1 MGYRDDFREVQRE
14 FYWSGPRIFFAAIF
28 ALILLAAVGFGLR
41 YLGYLNTAFFAPR
54 NEAIRRD
61 VMIESRAYSEAT
73 VREMYN
79 FQRQYLA
86 ATTDEQR
93 NAIKASARHAASG
106 YGVNRLPADLQV
118 FVRQLNQE

>member
-14 FYWSGPRIFFAAIF
+14 FYWTGPRAFFAIVF
-28 ALILLAAVGFGLR
+28 AAVLLAAIGFGLR
-41 YLGYLNTAFFAPR
+41 FLAYSNNAFFAPR

-73 VREMYN
+73 IREMYN

-86 ATTDEQR
+86 AGSDAEK
-93 NAIKASARHAASG
+93 NAIKAAARHAAAG
-106 YGVNRLPADLQV
+106 YDINRLPADLQG
-118 FVRQLNQE
+118 FVRPIQE